1 VTNCRT
7 CN

>member
-1 VTNCRT
+1 TCRT